1 MLHYFL
7 NVIIFSTHSV
17 DIMRSKLD
25 SEELG
30 IITRNSFME
39 EFFPE
44 EPQNQQV
51 QSFHLYHHNA
61 LPQSNAEGK
70 VSFYLG

>member
-1 MLHYFL
+1 
-7 NVIIFSTHSV
+7 
-17 DIMRSKLD
+17 MRSKLD

-44 EPQNQQV
+44 EPQNQQI
-51 QSFHLYHHNA
+51 QNFHLYHHNA

-70 VSFYLG
+70 VSEMCWKYLKFLDIISSD